1 MITNLIRTALAP
13 SIETLLNEERTHLND
28 IISEMKVALG
38 DVRSIRARDIADNIN
53 TYDIAADISI
63 DSYDIASNIEIDA
76 SDIEVDTRDLAER
89 IAAEIGGN
97 IDIDISQ
104 LASELGRHISIDAS
118 DIEVNTSDLADHIS
132 EQIGCNIT
140 VDEQNIEIDYSALGR
155 HIVGNLDID
164 TSDINIDYSSLANEI
179 AREVDIDEVNA
190 RINNLHNEVSA
201 IGLKIHEIYA
211 FIRKST
217 GQDML
222 DSEAQINGGAQ

>member
-13 SIETLLNEERTHLND
+13 SIETILNEERTRLKD
-28 IISEMKVALG
+28 IISFMEDAVD
-38 DVRSIRARDIADNIN
+38 DVKSIRASDIADNIS
-53 TYDIAADISI
+53 TYDIAADISL
-63 DSYDIASNIEIDA
+63 DGYDIGRNIEIDA

-118 DIEVNTSDLADHIS
+118 DIEVNTSDLADQIS

-164 TSDINIDYSSLANEI
+164 TSDIEINYSSLAYEI
-179 AREVDIDEVNA
+179 AREMDLDEVNA
-190 RINNLHNEVSA
+190 RINNVHTNLQTVERKMDL
-201 IGLKIHEIYA
+201 ILKHLGITPEN
-211 FIRKST
+211 
-217 GQDML
+217 Q
-222 DSEAQINGGAQ
+222 Q